1 MKREIKKTT
10 QMGMDKCGLCGK
22 NVKEKTGGT
31 QSAPFKSMIITSPV
45 AKNLPSND
53 KFEQPNAVDSG
64 RCSIASGIIS
74 DFEEKEVK
82 TTNEKEKY
90 FDERNTFSQSSQ
102 NDTTFVDVHPH
113 PLPQAPQLPP
123 RLYPDLP
130 SNFHAPNMVQKVNPT
145 LPISS
150 PPEFETSA
158 TSDWS
163 STELPDQ
170 STTSSDDANT
180 QMGFESLPPPR
191 AFSAADTPSN
201 FMDTDCDWTD
211 VESIVSYDEY

>member
-1 MKREIKKTT
+1 
-10 QMGMDKCGLCGK
+10 
-22 NVKEKTGGT
+22 
-31 QSAPFKSMIITSPV
+31 
-45 AKNLPSND
+45 
-53 KFEQPNAVDSG
+53 
-64 RCSIASGIIS
+64 
-74 DFEEKEVK
+74 
-82 TTNEKEKY
+82 
-90 FDERNTFSQSSQ
+90 
-102 NDTTFVDVHPH
+102 
-113 PLPQAPQLPP
+113 
-123 RLYPDLP
+123 
-130 SNFHAPNMVQKVNPT
+130 MVQEINPT

-170 STTSSDDANT
+170 STTSSSDDVNT

-211 VESIVSYDEY
+211 VDDIDSYDEY